1 MARRLERLKNADI
14 SGSSTSLDGLRG
26 SSENGAAMNAIEN
39 VGFDGGMPENAYSEL
54 QHNGK
59 GTDPNTYD
67 YIGPKMRNQLNSKV
81 SGQNSSK
88 QHRRNRTPRYRVV
101 KRVLIFLIM
110 FVAIAA
116 MLLSIMLMLGK
127 LGPKCACRNS
137 NSQSPR
143 IGRVSQGKNA
153 SLQTFHLNLSP
164 FYDVMEDIK
173 ANMTY
178 FRKQTEFM
186 MTEYEGNREAL
197 AVAWIEFHNIENAIN
212 AFSNRIDSAIG
223 HVNNTMQAFDADY
236 GPIFN
241 HMRNLNSSLV
251 HELTEITRV
260 NEQQNVAINN
270 DVNAMNSSIVGKV
283 TSKISAPGPVGSK
296 GEKGL
301 KGSPGIKGETGA
313 GGATGDTG
321 IKGDP
326 GYKGLPGDKG
336 LPNVKGSKGIPGE
349 KGSPGLVGGVGD
361 IGSAGIVGNTGPRG
375 IGNFSWCIHKKISVP
390 LEDLSPGNRE
400 AAVTDNTNFKVISA
414 TCSTDFGH
422 DHYLE
427 VSTPL
432 SPYLHKYNCICR
444 GVAPSQQA
452 VKTLADV
459 NCILY
464 YMECPIKP
472 L

>member
-39 VGFDGGMPENAYSEL
+39 VGFDGGMPENAYCEL

-59 GTDPNTYD
+59 ETDPNTYD
-67 YIGPKMRNQLNSKV
+67 YIRPKMRNQLNSKV

-88 QHRRNRTPRYRVV
+88 QRRRNRTRRYRVV

-127 LGPKCACRNS
+127 LGPKCACRKS

-164 FYDVMEDIK
+164 FYDVMDDIK
-173 ANMTY
+173 ANMTS

-223 HVNNTMQAFDADY
+223 H
-236 GPIFN
+236 
-241 HMRNLNSSLV
+241 
-251 HELTEITRV
+251 LTEITRV
-260 NEQQNVAINN
+260 NEQQNIAINN

-375 IGNFSWCIHKKISVP
+375 IGNFSWCIHKKTSVP

-400 AAVTDNTNFKVISA
+400 AAVTDNTSFKVISA

-422 DHYLE
+422 DHYLD
-427 VSTPL
+427 VSTPVG
-432 SPYLHKYNCICR
+432 PYLHKYNCICR
-444 GVAPSQQA
+444 GVAPSQR
-452 VKTLADV
+452 KTLADV

-472 L
+472 P